1 MSPVNK
7 TLAAKKK
14 AQEID
19 RLTFHFL
26 PAFAQHVIDHSL
38 EQYVLLSIKYSRE
51 EDIPLLKLLA
61 HFSEDQLLQ
70 LGKQSGLEFLTF
82 LAENRAVDYI
92 EKSVNEFSKNQ
103 IPFFE
108 REQVVAEDITS
119 ISFVRRKTFRE
130 LLKSYT
136 SDFDFFGKIMEE
148 VDRFIAESESKS
160 FNAYLQV
167 QQENINEM
175 NIKLATREQELLE
188 AQQLAGMGSFLWRF
202 DGEKSSFTPG
212 LMEIFDM
219 DAGSG
224 LETFLEFVHADDR
237 QKLREAIDQAMTG
250 DGLYECEYRFIK
262 NNTEKIIWSKGK
274 VTQLHDKPHYM
285 KGTVMDITQKSN
297 LLQKLQQNKKELES
311 KTEELELLN
320 HSLEYKNLEL
330 ERMNKELESF
340 NYIASHDLQE
350 PLRKIQLFTNRIIEK
365 SGTGLNP
372 TAVEYLEK
380 IGSSSARMKML
391 IEDLLIFSQ
400 SIIREENFE
409 FTNLNLMLHDV
420 QTTLAAIIE
429 DKKVI
434 IECDFLP
441 VLRVVP
447 FQFQQV
453 LLNLIVNAIKYT
465 AENTV
470 PHIKISAG
478 ILSGKDLK
486 FTEAQPDKS
495 YCEIRVADNGIG
507 FDESHA
513 ESIFKLFHRLHKK
526 DEYSG
531 TGIGLAICKK
541 IVQNHQGFIKANSVP
556 GKGSVFSFFLPHEPQ
571 PQKQRLAN

>member
-1 MSPVNK
+1 
-7 TLAAKKK
+7 
-14 AQEID
+14 
-19 RLTFHFL
+19 
-26 PAFAQHVIDHSL
+26 
-38 EQYVLLSIKYSRE
+38 
-51 EDIPLLKLLA
+51 
-61 HFSEDQLLQ
+61 
-70 LGKQSGLEFLTF
+70 
-82 LAENRAVDYI
+82 
-92 EKSVNEFSKNQ
+92 
-103 IPFFE
+103 
-108 REQVVAEDITS
+108 
-119 ISFVRRKTFRE
+119 
-130 LLKSYT
+130 
-136 SDFDFFGKIMEE
+136 
-148 VDRFIAESESKS
+148 
-160 FNAYLQV
+160 
-167 QQENINEM
+167 
-175 NIKLATREQELLE
+175 
-188 AQQLAGMGSFLWRF
+188 
-202 DGEKSSFTPG
+202 
-212 LMEIFDM
+212 
-219 DAGSG
+219 
-224 LETFLEFVHADDR
+224 
-237 QKLREAIDQAMTG
+237 
-250 DGLYECEYRFIK
+250 
-262 NNTEKIIWSKGK
+262 
-274 VTQLHDKPHYM
+274 
-285 KGTVMDITQKSN
+285 MDITQKSN